1 MSTPRQ
7 DDPDIK
13 MFEELETPVN
23 LRDYALEDYLVFVIF
38 WALSGVVFAQFFSRY
53 VLNASIFWTEE
64 LARYLLISV
73 AFLGS
78 VMAVR
83 KNSHIF
89 VEFFYRYLP
98 HWLGRVLVTL
108 VDLIRIIFF
117 GLGTYLT
124 WRLIPLMQ
132 NQRMASIDIPMS
144 YMYYVVL
151 AGFTLM
157 ALRSVQI
164 LWTHWRTNYVPLIE
178 EDKPTSPTTQG
189 T

>member
-1 MSTPRQ
+1 MNTPQ
-7 DDPDIK
+7 HNDPETK
-13 MFEELETPVN
+13 MFEELETPVD
-23 LRDYALEDYLVFVIF
+23 LRDYALEDYVVFVIF
-38 WALSGVVFAQFFSRY
+38 WLLSGVVFAQFFSRY
-53 VLNASIFWTEE
+53 VLNSSIFWTEE
-64 LARYLLISV
+64 LARYLLICV

-89 VEFFYRYLP
+89 VEFFYRYIP
-98 HWLGRVLVTL
+98 RWLGRVLVTL
-108 VDLIRIIFF
+108 VDLIRLFFF
-117 GLGTYLT
+117 GMGAYLT

-151 AGFTLM
+151 AGFVLM
-157 ALRSVQI
+157 TLRSIQI
-164 LWTHWRTNYVPLIE
+164 LWGHWRTGYVPLLE
-178 EDKPTSPTTQG
+178 EDKATSPTTQA